1 MVLTRYRHDD
11 NGTITETLIGGVPSK
26 QGTWAI
32 EEVAIEFAGWCS
44 VQFKIWRAFFFNL
57 PYKFFLCVI

>member
-1 MVLTRYRHDD
+1 MGYP
-11 NGTITETLIGGVPSK
+11 ITETKIGGVPSK

-44 VQFKIWRAFFFNL
+44 VQIKI
-57 PYKFFLCVI
+57 